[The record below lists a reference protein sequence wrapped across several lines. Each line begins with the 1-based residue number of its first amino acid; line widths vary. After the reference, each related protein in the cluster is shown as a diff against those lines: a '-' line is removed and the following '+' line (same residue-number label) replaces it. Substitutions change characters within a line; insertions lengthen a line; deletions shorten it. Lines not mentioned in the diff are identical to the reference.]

1 MNTPELVIRPY
12 ETADEEKVVE
22 LWSRCHLIVPKN
34 DPEKDIMLKLQTQP
48 KLFLIGILGN
58 EIVATAMAGY
68 EGHRGWINY
77 LAVSPDFR
85 RRGIGRRMMAEADAR
100 LSARGCPKINVQIRA
115 SNKSVVAFYESL
127 GFSMDEVVSMGK
139 RLQLDDGLAP

>member
-1 MNTPELVIRPY
+1 MNSPELVIRSY
-12 ETADEEKVVE
+12 ETADEEQVIE
-22 LWSRCHLIVPKN
+22 LWRRCKLVVPQN
-34 DPEKDIMLKLQTQP
+34 DPRKDIILKRQAQP
-48 KLFLIGILGN
+48 KLFLIGILED

-85 RRGIGRRMMAEADAR
+85 RRGIGRRMMAEAESQ
-100 LSARGCPKINVQIRA
+100 LSALGCPKINVQIRS
-115 SNKSVVAFYESL
+115 SNKNVMAFYESL

-139 RLQLDDGLAP
+139 RL

>member
-12 ETADEEKVVE
+12 ETADEEQVIA
-22 LWSRCHLIVPKN
+22 LWRRCHLIVPQN
-34 DPEKDIMLKLQTQP
+34 GPHKDIALKLQTQP
-48 KLFLIGILGN
+48 NLFLIGILGD

-85 RRGIGRRMMAEADAR
+85 RRGIGRQMMEEAEAR
-100 LSARGCPKINVQIRA
+100 LSALGCPKINVQIRS
-115 SNKSVVAFYESL
+115 SNKSVVEFYESL
-127 GFSMDEVVSMGK
+127 GFSTDEVVSMGK
-139 RLQLDDGLAP
+139 QLR